1 MFEWRFRYILS
12 LFFILSLVLGGRVVY
27 LTLNSENV
35 DRADLITVTRTPL
48 SFQKLNS
55 HIDELEEM
63 SKNIDTYTLGE
74 IKDITKKTTYLLNQV
89 GIELKAQHESWSDI
103 QNLFEGDA
111 EKFKQLRVSLD
122 KAQQLNNKELLRIKN
137 VMDQANQRTITEEL
151 SGTTLSFVFG
161 VSTSIVASY
170 LIKMFQRRKRKVH
183 NNIT

>member
-1 MFEWRFRYILS
+1 MLILGFRVS
-12 LFFILSLVLGGRVVY
+12 Y
-27 LTLNSENV
+27 LTTNSENV

-151 SGTTLSFVFG
+151 SGTTLSFLFG
-161 VSTSIVASY
+161 VSSSLVATF
-170 LIKMFQRRKRKVH
+170 LINVFKRRKRKDH
-183 NNIT
+183 NEKNQ